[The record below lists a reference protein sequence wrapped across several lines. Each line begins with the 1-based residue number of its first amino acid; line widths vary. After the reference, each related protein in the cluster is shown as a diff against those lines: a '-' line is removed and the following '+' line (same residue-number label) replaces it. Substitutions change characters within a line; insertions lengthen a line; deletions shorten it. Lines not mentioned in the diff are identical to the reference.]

1 VAEARVSSFPLPDQ
15 ARAASEARASPRRVL
30 VVLVAMTAIG
40 PMALNILTPAV
51 PGLVM
56 TFGTDAAAVQ
66 LTLSLYLFGLA
77 ASQLVMGPLSD
88 RLGRRPVVLA
98 GLTVAAVSSVAALA
112 ATSIEA
118 LIVARIIQ
126 AIGAS
131 TGVVVGR
138 AIIRDLYDR
147 DRAAAMIGW
156 VTTATVVAPMV
167 APMIG
172 GFLDTA
178 LGWQAIFVFVGLV
191 SAATLI
197 GAILALPETQAATM
211 SGGLVRFLSEARLLV
226 ATRQFCGYALCVAAN
241 SAMFF
246 VYIGGAPHV
255 VVTIMGRSSAV
266 YGVWFAVASFG
277 YMTGNFIAARRS
289 AVLGV
294 DRMIWWGTLVALLAA
309 VVECVLV
316 VAMPGGGPAIIFVP
330 QILISIGSG
339 FLMPNALA
347 GAVSVRPQAAGT
359 ASGFTGFLQ
368 MGLGA
373 LSAQLV
379 SHLLDGANSA
389 LPMVLVMLGFGL
401 AGMAA
406 FLGLV
411 RRG

>member
-1 VAEARVSSFPLPDQ
+1 
-15 ARAASEARASPRRVL
+15 
-30 VVLVAMTAIG
+30 
-40 PMALNILTPAV
+40 
-51 PGLVM
+51 
-56 TFGTDAAAVQ
+56 
-66 LTLSLYLFGLA
+66 
-77 ASQLVMGPLSD
+77 
-88 RLGRRPVVLA
+88 
-98 GLTVAAVSSVAALA
+98 
-112 ATSIEA
+112 
-118 LIVARIIQ
+118 
-126 AIGAS
+126 
-131 TGVVVGR
+131 
-138 AIIRDLYDR
+138 
-147 DRAAAMIGW
+147 
-156 VTTATVVAPMV
+156 
-167 APMIG
+167 
-172 GFLDTA
+172 
-178 LGWQAIFVFVGLV
+178 
-191 SAATLI
+191 
-197 GAILALPETQAATM
+197 
-211 SGGLVRFLSEARLLV
+211 
-226 ATRQFCGYALCVAAN
+226 
-241 SAMFF
+241 MFF

-406 FLGLV
+406 FVALV
-411 RRG
+411 KRG

>member
-178 LGWQAIFVFVGLV
+178 LGWQAIFAFVGLV

-197 GAILALPETQAATM
+197 GAVLALPETQAATM

-309 VVECVLV
+309 VVECLLV

>member
-1 VAEARVSSFPLPDQ
+1 LSRNVVRAPVSEQARPASDARVST
-15 ARAASEARASPRRVL
+15 PRLLVL
-30 VVLVAMTAIG
+30 LIAMTAIG
-40 PMALNILTPAV
+40 PMGLNIFTPAV
-51 PGLVM
+51 PGLVA
-56 TFGTDAAAVQ
+56 TFRTDPAAVQ

-88 RLGRRPVVLA
+88 RFGRRPVVLA
-98 GLTVAAVSSVAALA
+98 GLTLAAVASVAALA

-156 VTTATVVAPMV
+156 VTSATVVAPML

-178 LGWQAIFVFVGLV
+178 LGWHAIFAFVGLV

-197 GAILALPETQAATM
+197 GAVLALPETHAVAI
-211 SGGLVRFLSEARLLV
+211 SGGIVRFLGEARLLV
-226 ATRQFCGYALCVAAN
+226 ATPQFCGYALCVAAN

-246 VYIGGAPHV
+246 VYVGGAPHV
-255 VVTIMGRSSAV
+255 VVTMMGQSSAV
-266 YGVWFAVASFG
+266 YGVWFAAASLG
-277 YMTGNFIAARRS
+277 YMAGNFIAAQRS
-289 AVLGV
+289 AVFGV
-294 DRMIWWGTLVALLAA
+294 DRMIWWGTLVALFAA
-309 VVECVLV
+309 VAECALV
-316 VAMPGGGPAIIFVP
+316 IALPDGGPAIIFVP
-330 QILISIGSG
+330 QIIISIGSG

-373 LSAQLV
+373 ISAQVV
-379 SHLLDGANSA
+379 SHLLDDATSA
-389 LPMVLVMLGFGL
+389 LPMAVVMLGFGL
-401 AGMAA
+401 AGAA
-406 FLGLV
+406 AYLGLV
-411 RRG
+411 RRP